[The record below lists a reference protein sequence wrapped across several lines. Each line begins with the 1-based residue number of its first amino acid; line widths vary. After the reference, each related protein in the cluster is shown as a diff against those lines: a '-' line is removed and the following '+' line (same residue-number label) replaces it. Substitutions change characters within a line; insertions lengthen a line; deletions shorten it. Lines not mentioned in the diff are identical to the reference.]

1 MNTLEQIQE
10 ILGTYKLES
19 NIPMGHCYW
28 DLLDKYRAGVLDTNE
43 CVYNAPLENPPPP
56 LPPQAQDAARLA
68 LLRTANRLI
77 LQSVGGRESNV
88 PFTSD
93 YWFNANII
101 KSIERQP
108 VA

>member
-1 MNTLEQIQE
+1 MTTLEQIAE
-10 ILGTYKLES
+10 ILETYKLES

-28 DLLDKYRAGVLDTNE
+28 DLLDKYRAGVLEAGE
-43 CVYNAPLENPPPP
+43 CVYNAPLVNPPPP

-68 LLRTANRLI
+68 LLRTAQRQA
-77 LQSVGGRESNV
+77 LQQFGSEPNI
-88 PFTSD
+88 PFTDD
-93 YWFNANII
+93 YWFRQNVI